1 MKHKLLFFLL
11 FCSLF
16 SVDSFS
22 QDDYWN
28 NGMLKGMSNISFRVG
43 LEGGR
48 KSNDVLL
55 SILDIEESNTFETDL
70 ALGGGWFIADNVAL
84 NGRISYSFSDKRNTV
99 EAKILELV
107 LDASKYNTNTVS
119 SSFSTAVGVKNYIPV
134 GYSKRFFLFNESN
147 VCYIHTEELTR
158 DVYNDG
164 DKIRKIQRVENSFN
178 IGLAPGFMYFLT
190 KGFAFEFSMN
200 PIMLSLTH
208 EDILTDETVEGENLS
223 YSLDF
228 KLNPFNI
235 YFGFSYF
242 FSNGSK
248 IK

>member
-1 MKHKLLFFLL
+1 MKA
-11 FCSLF
+11 
-16 SVDSFS
+16 
-22 QDDYWN
+22 
-28 NGMLKGMSNISFRVG
+28 MSAIF
-43 LEGGR
+43 
-48 KSNDVLL
+48 
-55 SILDIEESNTFETDL
+55 TQM
-70 ALGGGWFIADNVAL
+70 
-84 NGRISYSFSDKRNTV
+84 
-99 EAKILELV
+99 
-107 LDASKYNTNTVS
+107 
-119 SSFSTAVGVKNYIPV
+119 
-134 GYSKRFFLFNESN
+134 
-147 VCYIHTEELTR
+147 
-158 DVYNDG
+158 YNDG
-164 DKIRKIQRVENSFN
+164 DKLKKIQRVKNSLN

-208 EDILTDETVEGENLS
+208 EDILTDETVEGKNLS